1 MNHRIKTFLY
11 ICKSK
16 DNVNYK
22 KRVIKKFIIK
32 QKTLHKNVIIQ
43 YGLYDCKTRNVL
55 VKKEWN
61 INSVLNRGEKRNEKK
76 EKINEN
82 DNDKHIVD
90 NYNMENEKIKKKDKT
105 VNSKNCSN
113 KCINYEENKLNS
125 PWSYIVF
132 LKKIFKNI
140 ENGEN
145 TTIINSGNKNEK
157 IIRVIYIVLYVYDL
171 GYILQTRNE

>member
-32 QKTLHKNVIIQ
+32 KKTLHKNVTIQ
-43 YGLYDCKTRNVL
+43 YGLYDCKTRDVL

-61 INSVLNRGEKRNEKK
+61 ISNVLNRGKK
-76 EKINEN
+76 ETNKN
-82 DNDKHIVD
+82 DNDKYVVD
-90 NYNMENEKIKKKDKT
+90 RYNVENEKIKKKDKI
-105 VNSKNCSN
+105 VDSKNCSN
-113 KCINYEENKLNS
+113 KCINYKEEKFNGS
-125 PWSYIVF
+125 WSYIVF

-145 TTIINSGNKNEK
+145 TTIINSGVDTKKNEK
-157 IIRVIYIVLYVYDL
+157 NVFFYGSIFNKYLRKVFIFRK
-171 GYILQTRNE
+171 